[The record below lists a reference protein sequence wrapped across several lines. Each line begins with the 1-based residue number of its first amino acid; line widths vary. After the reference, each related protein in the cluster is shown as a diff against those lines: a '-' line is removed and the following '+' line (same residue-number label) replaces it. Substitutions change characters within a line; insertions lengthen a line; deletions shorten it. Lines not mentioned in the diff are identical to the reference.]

1 MQTLLRADLRRLL
14 NSHGNATGYFVA
26 TVIFVLLVAVG
37 SPLLAKMLASSSPE
51 LNEGVSA
58 GWASTLNI
66 LTGTIMFGF
75 LGLMSSWCASSICWA
90 EMRAGF
96 ERTMASSC
104 GKKVYYTEKLVL
116 ALVLSCIFV
125 VCGGLVAILSAGLV
139 VGFQVASSIVS
150 ILLWMVLTILVC
162 WGCSCL
168 TLAALWL
175 MRNNTVAFAVGLTL
189 CTGLLSGVLFM
200 ATASMPEVANIVTS
214 VREWL
219 PTSAFDAL
227 GTVTDCEL
235 VLEPLG
241 YAHVLVPS
249 VVCVVVSFVVALN
262 VLPKRDL

>member
-1 MQTLLRADLRRLL
+1 MQTLLRADLRRLR

-26 TVIFVLLVAVG
+26 TIIFVLLVAVG
-37 SPLLAKMLASSSPE
+37 SPMLAKLLASSSSE
-51 LNEGVSA
+51 LNDAVTA
-58 GWASTLNI
+58 GWASSLNI
-66 LTGTIMFGF
+66 LTATIMFGF
-75 LGLMSSWCASSICWA
+75 VGLMSSWCASSICWA

-96 ERTMASSC
+96 ERTIASSC

-125 VCGGLVAILSAGLV
+125 VFGGLIAMLSAALF

-150 ILLWMVLTILVC
+150 ILLWMALTILVS
-162 WGCSCL
+162 WGCACL
-168 TLAALWL
+168 TLAVLWL

-200 ATASMPEVANIVTS
+200 ATSSMPEVANVIS
-214 VREWL
+214 HIREWL
-219 PTSAFDAL
+219 PASAFDAL
-227 GTVTDCEL
+227 ATVTDGEL

-249 VVCVVVSFVVALN
+249 AVCIVVAFVVAQN